1 MTVLA
6 IIGLLVGLVVL
17 LVVIKLLNDT
27 LTPLRSI
34 LADVE
39 NAKTAPML
47 ERGVPGT
54 DQLGQTRRLAESIPP
69 LALAYLA
76 KLGASPAPPPPAYAP
91 PPPAYA
97 PPAPVAAPSGGQQ
110 QLDAPVSPA
119 WKRYSSR

>member
-1 MTVLA
+1 MTILA
-6 IIGLLVGLVVL
+6 IIGLVVGLVVL
-17 LVVIKLLNDT
+17 LVVVKLLNDT

-54 DQLGQTRRLAESIPP
+54 DQLGTTRRLAESIPP

-76 KLGASPAPPPPAYAP
+76 KLGASPAPPAPAYDAPPAYAP
-91 PPPAYA
+91 PPPVGMSSGA
-97 PPAPVAAPSGGQQ
+97 PPPPPAAS
-110 QLDAPVSPA
+110 SEPA

>member
-1 MTVLA
+1 MTILA

-17 LVVIKLLNDT
+17 LVVVKLLNDT
-27 LTPLRSI
+27 HTPLRSI

-39 NAKTAPML
+39 LANTAPML
-47 ERGVPGT
+47 QRGVPGT
-54 DQLGQTRRLAESIPP
+54 DQLGQTRQLAQSIPP

-76 KLGASPAPPPPAYAP
+76 KLGASPAPAPAYEP
-91 PPPAYA
+91 PSPVYA
-97 PPAPVAAPSGGQQ
+97 PPAPVAPASGGQQ

>member
-6 IIGLLVGLVVL
+6 IIGLVVGLVVL

-34 LADVE
+34 LADVK
-39 NAKTAPML
+39 NAQTAPML

-54 DQLGQTRRLAESIPP
+54 DQLGQTRRLADSVPP
-69 LALAYLA
+69 LAVAYLGEA
-76 KLGASPAPPPPAYAP
+76 RGEPGAGTGAFLRATSACLRRTGRRGEAARPAP
-91 PPPAYA
+91 
-97 PPAPVAAPSGGQQ
+97 S
-110 QLDAPVSPA
+110 SEPA